1 MGASSKP
8 SLPLWGLCGVVFA
21 LPPSRLNHPSGGWRK
36 ATHSPVT
43 KRKTYSFMPLTD
55 ASISSVRVPMLG
67 PVKGK
72 NQDWG
77 ESRQIQ
83 KQAMIMHLGKCSRRM
98 EHKGSGG
105 AHRKP

>member
-1 MGASSKP
+1 
-8 SLPLWGLCGVVFA
+8 
-21 LPPSRLNHPSGGWRK
+21 
-36 ATHSPVT
+36 
-43 KRKTYSFMPLTD
+43 
-55 ASISSVRVPMLG
+55 MLG